1 MASIF
6 IPFPGQR
13 SGMQRQSY
21 RGGRSMFG
29 SSRGSS
35 LKMRLIL
42 AAVIALFAV
51 ISYYGR
57 PGDVNQ
63 VTGETERVAFTE
75 EADEIQLGM
84 QAAPELV
91 QMHGGSANDREGQAR
106 VDRVG
111 QRLLDALDRS
121 LASEGRNNP
130 YREHF
135 KFTLLADPQTVNAFA
150 LPGGQIFITEAL
162 YRALET
168 EGQLAGVLAHEIGH
182 VIARHG
188 NKRMAKQQLFQ
199 GLAAAGGVA
208 GGDVESARMAQAVAQ
223 MVSMKYGR
231 DDELESDRWGVRLT
245 AMAGYDPLAMIGLM
259 HVLDQASGSQAPPEF
274 LSTHP
279 KPANRVA
286 YIQRVIAEQFPKGLP
301 EGLEP

>member
-1 MASIF
+1 MARIS
-6 IPFPGQR
+6 IPFPGR
-13 SGMQRQSY
+13 LGGLHGRGHH
-21 RGGRSMFG
+21 GGRSMFG
-29 SSRGSS
+29 TNRGSS

-42 AAVIALFAV
+42 AVIIALFAV

-57 PGDVNQ
+57 PGDENQ
-63 VTGETERVAFTE
+63 ITGEMERVAFSE
-75 EADEIQLGM
+75 EADEIQLGL

-91 QMHGGSANDREGQAR
+91 EMHGGTAADPQAHAV

-111 QRLLDALDRS
+111 QRLLDALDRE
-121 LASEGRNNP
+121 LAADERSNP

-135 KFTLLADPQTVNAFA
+135 KFTLLADPNTVNAFA
-150 LPGGQIFITEAL
+150 LPGGPVFITDAL
-162 YRALET
+162 FRGLET

-182 VIARHG
+182 VIARHS
-188 NKRMAKQQLFQ
+188 NKRMAKHQLFQ

-245 AMAGYDPLAMIGLM
+245 AWAGYDPRAMIGVM
-259 HVLDQASGSQAPPEF
+259 EVLDQASGGQAPPEF

-286 YIQRVIAEQFPKGLP
+286 YIKRVIAEQFPEGVPDGLDP
-301 EGLEP
+301 